1 MSNVISIYNRS
12 LQTSRDLASGKWPEF
27 LRTAAWNYKY
37 NFPNQVLIFAQRPD
51 ATACA
56 SLDVWYKKLHRYV
69 NADAAGIALISD
81 AGESMELSYIFDVSD
96 TTSPIG
102 APIPL
107 WTMTPQKEEDVR
119 IDLANE
125 FLPGSH
131 PYRDDVISPDATR
144 FFYEIAF
151 GICDQMAEPSIRDLL
166 EVKNSC
172 EALKHFG
179 DEELEFEFR
188 TLLHSSI
195 TAILMYRCGLEP
207 DIDPAIWESVRNFQ
221 DLQAM
226 AILGQTTQSLAFQG
240 LEFARRA
247 VRKWDKEHKEEMK
260 HEQQRI
266 VSEGRPVSNPG
277 SEYPSAEAS
286 EPLREDAQEISAG
299 AQTEPLHADDAVRGA
314 GGSPA
319 EYRSGD
325 RADGILADG
334 TSVEAE
340 SGSEGPEW
348 PDAVIDSSGG
358 VGLSGDG
365 LRLREEDGELPEASS
380 EGFEVNFPTVQEQA
394 EYISAAV
401 SDLNLTQDEV
411 NFLLGSILKDH
422 DHELSGVFLADPNS
436 EETENALRG
445 AFEPLD
451 ETYHISLTDKVAAVT
466 GRSYGIDVARR
477 GQHYI
482 IPWKDV
488 ASFYQAYLVEN
499 EKNAVSYEAPAS
511 SEDLLEGQKITLNG
525 TTYLVTAVSDSQI
538 TLQDANYP
546 IFSNTLPRHILD
558 VLLKN
563 NAPEKASAV
572 NKATPTPT
580 PNVPVSVPGEPDQD
594 WAIDVTK
601 QPVTEETSHHDAVQ
615 AETVADGT
623 NPVPTEPLSEQPVF
637 SVQEHYIP
645 QILRYDNSAPRTW
658 TDLVS
663 FFEAHSD
670 YDDRLSHL
678 KEHYGE
684 VFTYRYAE
692 NEDKKYIGFH
702 GSEDGL
708 EIWEDNYL
716 TTNAKETLSW
726 DAVYQLVEKQISL
739 DRGEEL
745 PSVEPIVNV
754 QAVPE
759 SDPEERR
766 NFRVSDIDPQYG
778 GPKARFQNNVAAI
791 RLLKSL
797 EERGALATPAEQQ
810 VLSAYVGWGG
820 LSAAFDEKNFQWKEE
835 YQLLKSLLTEQEY
848 AAARESTLTAFYT
861 PPAVTEAIFTGLRN
875 LGFESGNI
883 LDPCCGTGNFFGM
896 VPQDMASSRLYGV
909 ELDSISGRIARQLYQ
924 NANIVIDGYE
934 KTALPDSMFDVAV
947 GNVPFGNYQLRDR
960 RYDKEHFLI
969 HDYFFAKTL
978 DKVRPGGIVAFVTSR
993 GTMDK
998 KNDSVRRYIAHRAEL
1013 LGAIRLPDNTFK
1025 SNAGT
1030 EAVADIL
1037 FLKKRERPCVEEPYW
1052 VGLDRAYQGG
1062 DEKEDVWGPEIN
1074 AYFVDHPEMVIG
1086 DLVEVSG
1093 PHGPVLTCRAREGE
1107 DLRTALQK
1115 AVQNIEGHIG
1125 DAYVSLE
1132 ALDEKEEPYSIPA
1145 DPGVRNFS
1153 YTVVDGDIY
1162 FREDSLMFR
1171 CNMNKTAEQRVKG
1184 MVALRNV
1191 TRDLIQAQVDDA
1203 PDDQIRDLQTRLNE
1217 LYDNFSKKY
1226 GIINNRANQRAFSD
1240 DSSYYLLCSLENLDA
1255 EGNFIGKADMFHKR
1269 TIGRHKVPDHVETA
1283 QEALAVSLGE
1293 RACVDLGFMSSLSGI
1308 PKEKIVSD
1316 LKGLIFRVPGPVER
1330 YEIASVYLSG
1340 NVRDKYREAVAA
1352 AKEDESFRVNATYL
1366 ADAIPPTL
1374 DSADIAV
1381 RLGSTWVP
1389 REDYMDFIAELLNL
1403 PSWCSRYMKV
1413 AYEPKSGYWGIDGKN
1428 MAPYSSLRSMT
1439 YGTGRADA
1447 LDIIEKSLNL
1457 QDVQIYDT
1465 VEVNGTTRRVLN
1477 VEQTLAAQE
1486 KQQQIKDTF
1495 KEWLWKDPARRDRL
1509 TQLYNEKFNSNVPP
1523 KFSPD
1528 LVSFHGL
1535 NPHIELAP
1543 HQKESVARILYSGN
1557 TLLAHCVGAGKT
1569 WTMTAAAMEGKHLGL
1584 CNKSLVVVPN
1594 HLIGQWAA
1602 AIYEAYPQAHVLAST
1617 EKDFEPANRKKFCSR
1632 IATGDYDIVVIGH
1645 SHFEKIPLSAE
1656 RQEATIQKEIDDIV
1670 DAISAMKYSEGEG
1683 FSVKKLEQV
1692 KKGLQTKLDKLHN
1705 SKKRDDVVTFEELG
1719 VDRLFV
1725 DESHNYKNLFLA
1737 TKMHNV
1743 AGISQ
1748 TDSQKASDM
1757 FLKCRYMDEITGGMG
1772 NIHGTGSP
1780 LSNTMAELYTTQ
1792 RYLQYDLL
1800 QKMDLGTFDAWAST
1814 YGETVVALELAPEG
1828 NGYRPRTRF
1837 AKFFNLPELMSLYRQ
1852 VADIRTADMLD
1863 LPVPAVEY
1871 KTVVLKPSEEQKQI
1885 VKSFGERAEK
1895 IRKGGVD
1902 NRKDNMLCITNEGR
1916 KAALDQR
1923 LIDPGLPDNP
1933 NSKTS
1938 VCADRIWDF
1947 YNKDPNKKLT
1957 QLVFCDISTPKSNE
1971 FNVYDDLKEKLIAKG
1986 IPADEIRFIH
1996 EADTVPQKEA
2006 LFAKV
2011 RSGAVRVL
2019 MGSTGKMGTGTNVQ
2033 DLLIAGHD
2041 LDAPWRPSDLEQRA
2055 GRVIR
2060 RGNENDLV
2068 YMIRYVTEG
2077 TFDSYMYQLLEVK
2090 QRFIDQ
2096 IMSSENP
2103 AREAD
2108 DIDGAALNYA
2118 EIKALSSGDER
2129 IKEKVAL
2136 EMEISRLEV
2145 LKDRHIRDK
2154 YHMEQQLE
2162 KLPVEIQGLKERIAA
2177 MKEDLA
2183 LVSSMPS
2190 RTEDGKLY
2198 QAVVK
2203 GMTFEKQEDAGKA
2216 LVAAAIRLPN
2226 REEWVTIGTLRGFQ
2240 IQGMAIESDRGNVQ
2254 VKLAIAGKCRYSI
2267 DASDSGQ
2274 GNMVRLNNVLDSTIS
2289 SRLADNRKRLAS
2301 CEADLKSIQEQVN
2314 KPFADEAL
2322 LQEKRSRLMQLDLEL
2337 NLDSQEKQEAE
2348 PSREVEVEVL
2358 PAKRSLNEM
2367 IAGAASRSTSGPGTS
2382 TERESS
2388 RF

>member
-1 MSNVISIYNRS
+1 MSNVTSIYNRS
-12 LQTSRDLASGKWPEF
+12 LQTSKDLASGKWPEF

-96 TTSPIG
+96 TTSPTG
-102 APIPL
+102 TPIPL
-107 WTMTPQKEEDVR
+107 WTMTDAKEEDVR

-131 PYRDDVISPDATR
+131 PYREDVMAPDATQ
-144 FFYEIAF
+144 FFFEIAF
-151 GICDQMAEPSIRDLL
+151 GISDQMAEPSIRDLL

-172 EALKHFG
+172 ESLKHFG

-195 TAILMYRCGLEP
+195 TAIMMYRCGLEP
-207 DIDPAIWESVRNFQ
+207 DIDPAIWESAKNFQ

-247 VRKWDKEHKEEMK
+247 VRNWDKEHKEEIE
-260 HEQQRI
+260 HEQQRN
-266 VSEGRPVSNPG
+266 VSESRPVSDPG

-299 AQTEPLHADDAVRGA
+299 AQTESLHPDDAVRGA
-314 GGSPA
+314 DGAPS
-319 EYRSGD
+319 EHRSAD
-325 RADGILADG
+325 RAAGIRADG

-340 SGSEGPEW
+340 SGSEGPEQ
-348 PDAVIDSSGG
+348 PDDAAEPGG
-358 VGLSGDG
+358 RDDLSGDD
-365 LRLREEDGELPEASS
+365 LRLREEEGELPDASS
-380 EGFEVNFPTVQEQA
+380 EGFEVNFPTVQEQTD
-394 EYISAAV
+394 YISAAG

-422 DHELSGVFLADPNS
+422 ELPGVLSDDPNS
-436 EETENALRG
+436 AESENALRD
-445 AFEPLD
+445 AFESLD
-451 ETYHISLTDKVAAVT
+451 ETYHINLTDKVAAVT
-466 GRSYGIDVARR
+466 GRPYGIDVARR

-488 ASFYQAYLVEN
+488 ASFYQSYLTEN
-499 EKNAVSYEAPAS
+499 EKNAVSYEAPVR

-538 TLQDANYP
+538 TLQDAKYP

-563 NAPEKASAV
+563 NATEKVPAED
-572 NKATPTPT
+572 KGEPTPEDRVAET
-580 PNVPVSVPGEPDQD
+580 QEPEQDPTNNVTE
-594 WAIDVTK
+594 
-601 QPVTEETSHHDAVQ
+601 QPVTEQTSHHDAIQ
-615 AETVADGT
+615 AETEADSMD
-623 NPVPTEPLSEQPVF
+623 PVPAEPVLDQPVF

-658 TDLVS
+658 ADLVA
-663 FFEAHSD
+663 FFEAYPD
-670 YDDRLSHL
+670 YDDRISHL

-684 VFTYRYAE
+684 VFTYRYAD

-716 TTNAKETLSW
+716 TTNTKEKLSW

-739 DRGEEL
+739 DRGMEA
-745 PSVEPIVNV
+745 PPAEPIVNV

-759 SDPEERR
+759 SDPEDRR
-766 NFRVSDIDPQYG
+766 NFRVSDMDPQYG

-797 EERGALATPAEQQ
+797 EERGALATTAEQQ
-810 VLSAYVGWGG
+810 VLSTYVGWGG
-820 LSAAFDEKNFQWKEE
+820 LSEAFDANNAQWREE
-835 YQLLKSLLTEQEY
+835 YQLLKSLLTEEEY
-848 AAARESTLTAFYT
+848 TAARESTLTAFYT

-909 ELDSISGRIARQLYQ
+909 ELDSISGRIARQMYQ

-947 GNVPFGNYQLRDR
+947 GNVPFGNYQLWDR

-1052 VGLDRAYQGG
+1052 VGLDREFKRIDWEGRKDLY
-1062 DEKEDVWGPEIN
+1062 GPEIN
-1074 AYFVDHPEMVIG
+1074 AYFVENPEMVLG
-1086 DLVEVSG
+1086 ELVETSG
-1093 PHGPVLTCRAREGE
+1093 PHGPTLTCRAREGE

-1125 DAYVSLE
+1125 DAYVSLD

-1145 DPGVRNFS
+1145 DPDVRNFS
-1153 YTVVDGDIY
+1153 YTVVDGDVY

-1184 MVALRNV
+1184 MVALRNI

-1203 PDDQIRDLQTRLNE
+1203 PDEQIRNLQTRLND
-1217 LYDNFSKKY
+1217 LYDTFTKKF

-1255 EGNFIGKADMFHKR
+1255 EGNFIGKADMFYKR

-1308 PKEKIVSD
+1308 PKEKLVSD
-1316 LKGLIFRVPGPVER
+1316 LKGHIFRVPGPVER

-1340 NVRDKYREAVAA
+1340 NVRDKYREAIAA
-1352 AKEDESFRVNATYL
+1352 AKEDDTFRVNATYL
-1366 ADAIPPTL
+1366 AEAIPPTL

-1389 REDYMDFIAELLNL
+1389 REDYMDFISELLNL

-1428 MAPYSSLRSMT
+1428 MAPYSTLRSMT

-1465 VEVNGTTRRVLN
+1465 VEVDGITRRVLN

-1486 KQQQIKDTF
+1486 KQQQIKDAF
-1495 KEWLWKDPARRDRL
+1495 KDWLWKDPGRRDRL

-1528 LVSFHGL
+1528 LVRFHGL

-1670 DAISAMKYSEGEG
+1670 DSISAMKYSEGAG

-1800 QKMDLGTFDAWAST
+1800 QELDLGTFDAWAST

-1923 LIDPGLPDNP
+1923 LIDPSLPDNP
-1933 NSKTS
+1933 NSKS
-1938 VCADRIWDF
+1938 SACADRIWEF
-1947 YNKDPNKKLT
+1947 YNKDPDKKLT
-1957 QLVFCDISTPKSNE
+1957 QLVFCDISTPKANE

-1996 EADTVPQKEA
+1996 EADTTAQKEA

-2077 TFDSYMYQLLEVK
+2077 TFDAYMYQLLEVK

-2145 LKDRHIRDK
+2145 LKDRHMRDK

-2162 KLPVEIQGLKERIAA
+2162 KLPLEIQGLKERISA
-2177 MKEDLA
+2177 MKDDLA

-2190 RTEDGKLY
+2190 RTEDGRLC

-2203 GMTFEKQEDAGKA
+2203 GVTFEKQEDAGKA
-2216 LVAAAIRLPN
+2216 LVTAAKMLPN
-2226 REEWVTIGTLRGFQ
+2226 REEWATIGTLRGFE
-2240 IQGMAIESDRGNVQ
+2240 IQGIAYESDRGAVQ
-2254 VKLAIAGKCRYSI
+2254 VKLAVAGKCRYSI

-2289 SRLADNRKRLAS
+2289 TRLISNKNRLAA
-2301 CEADLKSIQEQVN
+2301 CESDLKSIQEQVE

-2337 NLDSQEKQEAE
+2337 NLDSQEKQDPG
-2348 PSREVEVEVL
+2348 PSREVPDVEVL
-2358 PAKRSLNEM
+2358 PAKRPLNEM
-2367 IAGAASRSTSGPGTS
+2367 IAGAASRCTAGSGSPV
-2382 TERESS
+2382 ERENS
-2388 RF
+2388 RS